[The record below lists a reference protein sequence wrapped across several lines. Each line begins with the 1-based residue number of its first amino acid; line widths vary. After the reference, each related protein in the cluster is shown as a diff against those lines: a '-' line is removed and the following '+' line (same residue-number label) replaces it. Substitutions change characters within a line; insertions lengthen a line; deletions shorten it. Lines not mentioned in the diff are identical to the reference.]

1 MSTEQNGNDAA
12 LAPHEGQFGHLT
24 PEQETK
30 FAEFK
35 AVCEKDGVFAAQ
47 PEART
52 VGRTKKER
60 LDDAAILRFLRARK
74 FEVPGAL
81 KQLKDT
87 ELWREANQLDE
98 LYDGFDVD
106 AFEEARKV
114 YHQWTGRRDRSGNP
128 VYVYEIAH
136 IKNNMA
142 AFDRSSKIVSS
153 PSSSAATDPIPGK
166 LRMLCALY
174 ENMAE
179 FVLPLCNAVPNRPH
193 PETPVTATSH
203 IVDVSGMGLMGYWNL
218 KSHMQS
224 ASVLASTY
232 YPETLDRVFL
242 IGTPSF
248 FPTVWSWIKR
258 WFDPATTAKLFI
270 LSAAEVTPT
279 LTRFMRP
286 EDLPKKYGGEL
297 EWAYGMEPSLDAEL
311 AALLKRPG
319 GEEGKGGH
327 GLEKGK
333 WVRGPLRWVPERDTD
348 GAGGAKIVAC
358 GTVDGKPRDE
368 VVGVLTPPQA

>member
-1 MSTEQNGNDAA
+1 MAPEQTNGNDAA
-12 LAPHEGQFGHLT
+12 LAPHTGQFGHLT
-24 PEQETK
+24 PEQEKT
-30 FAEFK
+30 FADFK
-35 AVCEKDGVFAAQ
+35 AVCEKEDVFS
-47 PEART
+47 ESNEGRS
-52 VGRTKKER
+52 VGRTKRER
-60 LDDAAILRFLRARK
+60 LDDAALLRFLRARK

-87 ELWREANQLDE
+87 ELWRDTNRLDE

-114 YHQWTGRRDRSGNP
+114 YHQWTGRRDRSGHP
-128 VYVYEIAH
+128 VYVYEISH
-136 IKNNMA
+136 IKDNIA
-142 AFDRSSKIVSS
+142 AFDRSSKIVSTNNTAS
-153 PSSSAATDPIPGK
+153 ATDPIPGK

-179 FVLPLCNAVPNRPH
+179 FVLPLCNAVPGRPN

-218 KSHMQS
+218 KSHMQA

-242 IGTPSF
+242 IGAPSF

-258 WFDPATTAKLFI
+258 WFDPATTAKLFV
-270 LSAAEVTPT
+270 LSASEVTPT

-297 EWAYGMEPSLDAEL
+297 DWGYGMAPSLDTEL
-311 AALLKRPG
+311 AALLKRPAAEGG
-319 GEEGKGGH
+319 GEGGN

-333 WVRGPLRWVPERDTD
+333 WVRGPLRWVPDTD
-348 GAGGAKIVAC
+348 GARGAKIVAR
-358 GTVDGKPRDE
+358 GTVGGKPRDE
-368 VVGVLTPPQA
+368 VVGVFTPRKA